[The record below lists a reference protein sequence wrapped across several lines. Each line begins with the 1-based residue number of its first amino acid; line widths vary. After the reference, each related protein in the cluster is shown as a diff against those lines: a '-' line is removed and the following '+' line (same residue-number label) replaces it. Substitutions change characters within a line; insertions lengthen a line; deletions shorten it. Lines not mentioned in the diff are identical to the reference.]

1 MAAGDRIL
9 FEWLRVVRRADLSFG
24 EGKKKV
30 SAATVQHIAVV
41 AATYGNPDGTRVRP
55 SEARLARVCRR
66 DVKTVRDCLKR
77 LREVGLMVRVFEGSS
92 AGRGGMADEYELAI
106 PDDLGD
112 RVPMLDPDERRLI
125 TPEGVD
131 APPVKSRGP
140 RTPGAAPADPAV
152 DDSSSPG
159 AAPGDDELPVSND
172 RVLPPGT
179 PGAAPRNTGCSTRP
193 PTQHLPDTSHHAHT
207 SPYGA
212 DVEGG
217 PTGRREP
224 SAKDHKEAKGY
235 QPPLLFTVPSTPEAA
250 SYATEPDPA
259 AYEAARAELARLPDL
274 GSELIAAARAELGE
288 SAGYARLVIRARQIL
303 DNHRR
308 EVS

>member
-1 MAAGDRIL
+1 M
-9 FEWLRVVRRADLSFG
+9 RRADLSFG

-30 SAATVQHIAVV
+30 SAGVVQHIAVI

-92 AGRGGMADEYELAI
+92 AGRGGLADEYELAI

-112 RVPMLDPDERRLI
+112 RVPMLDPDERQLVM
-125 TPEGVD
+125 PEGVE
-131 APPVKSRGP
+131 APPAKSRGR

-152 DDSSSPG
+152 DIPVSPG
-159 AAPGDDELPVSND
+159 AAPGDTGIPASND

-179 PGAAPRNTGCSTRP
+179 PGAAPQITGCSTRP
-193 PTQHLPDTSHHAHT
+193 PTQHLPHTSHHAHT

-212 DVEGG
+212 EVEGG
-217 PTGRREP
+217 KAGRREP
-224 SAKDHKEAKGY
+224 SARDRKGVGRGY
-235 QPPLLFTVPSTPEAA
+235 QPPLLLTVPSTPGAGPDTA
-250 SYATEPDPA
+250 EPDPS
-259 AYEAARAELARLPDL
+259 AYEAAVAALARLPDL
-274 GSELIAAARAELGE
+274 GTTLIAAARAELGE
-288 SAGYARLVIRARQIL
+288 CTGYARLVIRAHQIL